1 MVLVGNGRGRGGVVV
16 VVVRGPK
23 LGSFRGPSS
32 SSSSSSSSS
41 DSSSSSSSRSRGR
54 GRGSNRCCWTQFGAR
69 ASGPEP
75 GILAARAVVVE

>member
-1 MVLVGNGRGRGGVVV
+1 MVGAGVGVVI

-32 SSSSSSSSS
+32 SSSSSR
-41 DSSSSSSSRSRGR
+41 RSRGR
-54 GRGSNRCCWTQFGAR
+54 GSGSNRCCWTQFGAR